1 MLNPI
6 SKEGGFFLEGGGRG
20 KLEFCETEQ
29 KDDIFYIKMKLK
41 NKNKNKKTKLWVTG
55 PPGTVI
61 LWLFMILQLRG
72 MQPPVDIR
80 NS

>member
-6 SKEGGFFLEGGGRG
+6 SKEGVFLEGGGRG

-41 NKNKNKKTKLWVTG
+41 KQKKNKVMGYWPTRHSD
-55 PPGTVI
+55 
-61 LWLFMILQLRG
+61 FMTFH
-72 MQPPVDIR
+72 DIAA
-80 NS
+80 

>member
-6 SKEGGFFLEGGGRG
+6 SKEGGFFWREGGGG

-41 NKNKNKKTKLWVTG
+41 NKNKKKKQSYGL
-55 PPGTVI
+55 
-61 LWLFMILQLRG
+61 LAHQA
-72 MQPPVDIR
+72 Q
-80 NS
+80 

>member
-6 SKEGGFFLEGGGRG
+6 SKEGGGFLEGGGRG
-20 KLEFCETEQ
+20 ELEFCETEQ

-41 NKNKNKKTKLWVTG
+41 KKKLWVTG

-61 LWLFMILQLRG
+61 L
-72 MQPPVDIR
+72 
-80 NS
+80 

>member
-6 SKEGGFFLEGGGRG
+6 SKEGGFFGGRGRG

-29 KDDIFYIKMKLK
+29 KDDIFYIKMKF
-41 NKNKNKKTKLWVTG
+41 KKKRKKLWVTG

-61 LWLFMILQLRG
+61 L
-72 MQPPVDIR
+72 
-80 NS
+80 